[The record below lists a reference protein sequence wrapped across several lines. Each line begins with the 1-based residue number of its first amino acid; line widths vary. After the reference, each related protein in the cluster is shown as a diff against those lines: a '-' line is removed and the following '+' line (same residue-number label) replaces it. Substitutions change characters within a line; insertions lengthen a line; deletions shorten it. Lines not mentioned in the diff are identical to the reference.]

1 MEIFYKNENLT
12 LYLGDVLEVLKNMD
26 SASVQC
32 CITSPPYYG
41 LRDYGIAGQI
51 GVEQTPFEYVNKLVC
66 VFNELKRVL
75 KPNGTLWLN
84 IGDSYVSE
92 PTGSLGNRSN
102 NAYGFG
108 EHHKHQNAGTRRIDK
123 TGFGLQEKN
132 LIGIPWRVAFGLQES
147 GWILRQDIIW
157 SKLNPMPESVK
168 DRCTKAHE
176 YIFLLS
182 LNQDYYFDNNGIQE
196 IVSIEESEEDLFG
209 YKKETKIITKN
220 RRSVWNIANEPF
232 KGEHVAPYPTKLVE
246 PCILCGSKEGDIV
259 LDIFNGSGT
268 TGLVANKLNRKYI
281 GIDINPKYLNISLD
295 RLNLKDNLL

>member
-1 MEIFYKNENLT
+1 MEIFFKNENLT

-41 LRDYGIAGQI
+41 LRDYGIDGQI
-51 GVEQTPFEYVNKLVC
+51 GIEQTPFEYVDKLVC
-66 VFNELKRVL
+66 IFNELKRVL

-84 IGDSYVSE
+84 IGDSYVSK

-102 NAYGFG
+102 NTYGFD
-108 EHHKHQNAGTRRIDK
+108 ENHKHQCAGMKRIDK

-132 LIGIPWRVAFGLQES
+132 LIGISWRVAFGLQDN

-182 LNQDYYFDNNGIQE
+182 LNQDYYFDNKGIQD
-196 IVSIEESEEDLFG
+196 IVSIE
-209 YKKETKIITKN
+209 
-220 RRSVWNIANEPF
+220 
-232 KGEHVAPYPTKLVE
+232 
-246 PCILCGSKEGDIV
+246 
-259 LDIFNGSGT
+259 
-268 TGLVANKLNRKYI
+268 
-281 GIDINPKYLNISLD
+281 
-295 RLNLKDNLL
+295 